1 MHLTFLFE
9 IGRMGQVTKNI
20 RICLTI
26 STFDIF
32 CCFWLRSKY
41 SEKKLLLHDTNAVRT
56 KIEIFT
62 FEFLVFCWLL
72 LIFILWKLQISNSKK
87 CLNLSFSSSPF
98 WNLLSLPRINSF
110 SYSFLYFFRSFIF
123 LYLFLS
129 EVMFTNLFLF
139 CFHEVACKKCKIL
152 FALWHSTDIRFVFIQ
167 IILSF

>member
-1 MHLTFLFE
+1 LLFLT
-9 IGRMGQVTKNI
+9 QVQILWK
-20 RICLTI
+20 
-26 STFDIF
+26 
-32 CCFWLRSKY
+32 
-41 SEKKLLLHDTNAVRT
+41 EAAHDTNAVRT

-62 FEFLVFCWLL
+62 FEFLVSCWLL

-87 CLNLSFSSSPF
+87 MSQLIFLLLAF

-139 CFHEVACKKCKIL
+139 AFTRWHAKNVKFFSRFDTQLTSVFFYSNHFIFLISICLYLNHFIL
-152 FALWHSTDIRFVFIQ
+152 
-167 IILSF
+167 IISKVLL